1 MIRLSFSGA
10 LKTMGTL
17 DQTNDNAASLS
28 EGLSPL
34 NLDDINIT
42 SDTVNISSLQQDLD
56 NFIDSA
62 ALDAI
67 LNQGADPIHFSREY
81 EDKLQSAEV
90 QAIQAYI
97 AESQNLLSLH
107 KQIKECD
114 DVLGSMED
122 LLGRFANDLGN
133 ISSEIRSIQDQSQ
146 EISQKLENRRSLQSG
161 LSDMVSKLTLQPSL
175 IHAIV
180 EGDMS
185 REEFSTHLN
194 DLSDKL
200 DFVLQDEATRRSAA
214 YRDISPELERL
225 RLKAV
230 GRCREFLLEK
240 IWDFRR
246 PRTNLQIKQ
255 NIMLRYHNMASFLQ
269 KHGGQIYVEV
279 RSGYVDK
286 VSQKIGDLFRSYWA
300 ALEQLEENI
309 VGGPTD
315 LLGAPDP
322 ISTSSTSG
330 GGGGSSSSSVSASL
344 ATSASTFTSFFQS
357 ASTTST
363 RNTKE
368 QSSSSSSSSSSSR
381 GGEVYALGDRSSVLT
396 QLEAPPIVPHAVESQ
411 KMKFPFEILFRSLNS
426 LLMDAA
432 AHEYLFCREFWGPS
446 EGGSIFSQLF
456 RPALGFLEGSIGAD
470 IQELNDP
477 LALMLAIRITRE
489 HALVMAR
496 KHNPALDSYFDKIT
510 LLLWP
515 RLKAVFDTQLASI
528 PPITGGGANKAL
540 LLLPPMP
547 SHHHH
552 HQHQP
557 VVHIMTDRYAHLM
570 ASTLLL
576 YADDPSYNSP
586 LDTNIEQLRYRV
598 TDQLLAIS
606 RTHVESP
613 SGGAAFLIVNFSHIV
628 NVLKD
633 AGTKGLPSTPGSLT
647 WRGAGGGGG
656 DGRPLGVKGAAVLKE
671 FEEPLS
677 RATSLYVD
685 KQLEA
690 ALPQLVVF
698 VTKGEA
704 AAAAA
709 AAAASG
715 SGTVVIPGYEPSK
728 AAPLATDFT
737 KRWESIVRDMNT
749 RVNKDFGGG
758 GGGAGRTL
766 LQACFTQLL
775 LLWNRFLELVKK
787 QGGEGEE
794 VVHRAVTIAAVMY
807 GLKEYRV

>member
-1 MIRLSFSGA
+1 
-10 LKTMGTL
+10 MGEL
-17 DQTNDNAASLS
+17 VQTNDNAASLS

-42 SDTVNISSLQQDLD
+42 SDTVNLSSLQQDLD

-62 ALDAI
+62 QLDAI
-67 LNQGADPIHFSREY
+67 LNQGADLIQFSREY
-81 EDKLQSAEV
+81 EDKLQAAEV

-114 DVLGSMED
+114 DVLGGMED
-122 LLGRFANDLGN
+122 LLGSFANDLGN

-161 LSDMVSKLTLQPSL
+161 LSDMVSKLTLKPSL
-175 IHAIV
+175 IQAIV

-185 REEFSTHLN
+185 REEFSNHLN

-214 YRDISPELERL
+214 YRDIAPELERL

-322 ISTSSTSG
+322 ISTTTGTGGSSS
-330 GGGGSSSSSVSASL
+330 SSSSSVSASL
-344 ATSASTFTSFFQS
+344 AASTSAFTSFFQS
-357 ASTTST
+357 TSTTNTS
-363 RNTKE
+363 NTKE
-368 QSSSSSSSSSSSR
+368 QSSSSSSSSSR

-456 RPALGFLEGSIGAD
+456 RPALGFLEGSIGAA

-540 LLLPPMP
+540 LL
-547 SHHHH
+547 SHHY
-552 HQHQP
+552 HQQP
-557 VVHIMTDRYAHLM
+557 MVHIMADRYAHLM

-576 YADDPSYNSP
+576 YADDPSNNNP
-586 LDTNIEQLRYRV
+586 LNTNIEQLRYRV

-656 DGRPLGVKGAAVLKE
+656 DERPLGVKGAAVLKE

-704 AAAAA
+704 AAAA
-709 AAAASG
+709 S
-715 SGTVVIPGYEPSK
+715 SSSTFVIPGYEPNK

-737 KRWESIVRDMNT
+737 KRWESIVRDMNA
-749 RVNKDFGGG
+749 RVNKDFG

-787 QGGEGEE
+787 QGAEGEK
-794 VVHRAVTIAAVMY
+794 VINGAVTIAAVMY

>member
-1 MIRLSFSGA
+1 MGDSSTSF
-10 LKTMGTL
+10 LL

-28 EGLSPL
+28 EGLGPL

-42 SDTVNISSLQQDLD
+42 SDAVNLSSLQQDLD
-56 NFIDSA
+56 NFIDSV

-67 LNQGADPIHFSREY
+67 LNQGADPIQFSREY

-114 DVLGSMED
+114 DVLGDMED
-122 LLGRFANDLGN
+122 LLGSFANDLGN

-146 EISQKLENRRSLQSG
+146 EISQKLHNRRSLQSV

-175 IHAIV
+175 IHSIV

-185 REEFSTHLN
+185 KEEFSTCLK

-200 DFVLQDEATRRSAA
+200 DFVLQDESTRSSAA
-214 YRDISPELERL
+214 YRDIAPELERL
-225 RLKAV
+225 RLKAI

-255 NIMLRYHNMASFLQ
+255 NIMLRYNSMASFLQ
-269 KHGGQIYVEV
+269 RHGGQIYVEV

-300 ALEQLEENI
+300 ALENLEENI

-322 ISTSSTSG
+322 ILTTTTGIG
-330 GGGGSSSSSVSASL
+330 GGSVSASL
-344 ATSASTFTSFFQS
+344 AASTSAFTSFFQS
-357 ASTTST
+357 TSNTSST
-363 RNTKE
+363 NTKR
-368 QSSSSSSSSSSSR
+368 QQQPTSSSR

-411 KMKFPFEILFRSLNS
+411 KLKFPFEILFRSLNS

-456 RPALGFLEGSIGAD
+456 RPALGFLEDSIGAA

-477 LALMLAIRITRE
+477 LGLMLAIRITRE

-496 KHNPALDSYFDKIT
+496 KHNPALDTYFDKIT

-528 PPITGGGANKAL
+528 PPISISGTGGGGKAL
-540 LLLPPMP
+540 SLLAP

-552 HQHQP
+552 QQQQQP
-557 VVHIMTDRYAHLM
+557 MVHIMADRYAHLM

-576 YADDPSYNSP
+576 YADDPSNNSP
-586 LDTNIEQLRYRV
+586 LNTNIDQLRYRV

-613 SGGAAFLIVNFSHIV
+613 SGGGAAFLIANFSHIV

-647 WRGAGGGGG
+647 WRGG
-656 DGRPLGVKGAAVLKE
+656 DERPLGVKGAAVLKE

-690 ALPQLVVF
+690 ALPHLVMF

-709 AAAASG
+709 ANNNNNNS
-715 SGTVVIPGYEPSK
+715 SSIVIPGYEPSK

-737 KRWESIVRDMNT
+737 KRWESVVRDMNT
-749 RVNKDFGGG
+749 RVNKDFG

-787 QGGEGEE
+787 QGVEGEQ
-794 VVHRAVTIAAVMY
+794 VVNGAVTIAAVMY